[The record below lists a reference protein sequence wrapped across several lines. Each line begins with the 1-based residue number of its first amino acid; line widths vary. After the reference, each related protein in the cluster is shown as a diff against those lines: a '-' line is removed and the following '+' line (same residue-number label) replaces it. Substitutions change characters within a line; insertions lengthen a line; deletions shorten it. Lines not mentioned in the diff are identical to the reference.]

1 MHNQQTMNNDA
12 SQYGYVS
19 IYVRIQMDMNIQGI
33 EQVYLNVYHLLVMA
47 IDMNIYIWYLHMG
60 IDTHTQGIYIVDVE
74 IDIEYMV
81 SMYLCWM
88 IIRIW

>member
-1 MHNQQTMNNDA
+1 MMQVNMDM
-12 SQYGYVS
+12 YLYM
-19 IYVRIQMDMNIQGI
+19 YVRIQMDMNIQGI

-74 IDIEYMV
+74 IDIENMW
-81 SMYLCWM
+81 YLC
-88 IIRIW
+88 IYVG